1 MGVSRGGRVPT
12 EGTTLNVEDMTEEQL
27 RAYVGG
33 LQAKTEGKPWMR
45 EVKFEGET
53 YEVDMR
59 RLKSRAFLRKF
70 AAVKAAKDDDA
81 AMLDALDMLD
91 YVFGEDGIEHVA
103 QVVTAKLG
111 YEDYEEMFRI
121 ESGILDSV
129 DVKN

>member
-1 MGVSRGGRVPT
+1 M
-12 EGTTLNVEDMTEEQL
+12 NVEDMTEEQL

-45 EVKFEGET
+45 EVEFEGET

-91 YVFGEDGIEHVA
+91 YVFGEDGIERVA

-121 ESGILDSV
+121 ESGILDLV

>member
-1 MGVSRGGRVPT
+1 
-12 EGTTLNVEDMTEEQL
+12 MTEEQL
-27 RAYVGG
+27 RAYVSS
-33 LQAKTEGKPWMR
+33 LHQKTDDKPWAR
-45 EVKFEGET
+45 KVEFEGET

-59 RLKSRAFLRKF
+59 RLKSRTFLRKF
-70 AAVKAAKDDDA
+70 TAVKAAKDDDA

-121 ESGILDSV
+121 ESGILNSV